1 MQRLSFPPLGV
12 LLLVGLPILAQQ
24 PAKPPPPPILPAQ
37 ARLDQT
43 IGGLG
48 GPGLAVAGNDEAG
61 ILAVGCES
69 GIIRY
74 WGKSVTLGVRVGEG
88 TPNQLTGHQGP
99 ITALAWS
106 AGPFLASA
114 AADRKVILWQMPDGQ
129 PVHTLEGPGVV
140 RALAMSPDGKVLA
153 GGGDDGTVQLWDVAP
168 GKPGARLQGPTD
180 WVLSL
185 TFSPD
190 GKLLAGGGYDGV
202 VRLWDVAAG
211 KKLLDIP
218 AQAPPAANAPPPP
231 PNAVWAL
238 AFSPDSKLLAIGG
251 ADAQVYLVNPADGKI
266 VRPIPGHTSSVTA
279 LAFHPSGTLL
289 VSASKDR
296 TVRLWNP
303 ANGQAIKA
311 LEGHGAW
318 VQGLTFLAQGTRL
331 ASVSADQTVRLW
343 DLTDPMKK

>member
-1 MQRLSFPPLGV
+1 MQRWIFP
-12 LLLVGLPILAQQ
+12 LLAALFLIVLPILAQQ
-24 PAKPPPPPILPAQ
+24 PVKPPPPIVPAQ

-48 GPGLAVAGNDEAG
+48 GPGLAIAGNDEAG

-74 WGKSVTLGVRVGEG
+74 WGKTVTLGVRVGEG
-88 TPNQLTGHQGP
+88 TPNELTGHQGP
-99 ITALAWS
+99 VTALAWS
-106 AGPFLASA
+106 AGAFLASA

-129 PVHTLEGPGVV
+129 PVHTFTGPGVV
-140 RALAMSPDGKVLA
+140 RALAMSPDGKLLA
-153 GGGDDGTVQLWDVAP
+153 GGGDDGAVQLWDVAA
-168 GKPGARLQGPTD
+168 GKPGTRLEGPTD

-185 TFSPD
+185 AFSPD
-190 GKLLAGGGYDGV
+190 GKQLAGGGYDGV

-211 KKLLDIP
+211 KKILDIP
-218 AQAPPAANAPPPP
+218 GQPPPAANTPALP

-251 ADAQVYLVNPADGKI
+251 ANAQVYLVNPADGKI
-266 VRPIPGHTSSVTA
+266 VRPIPGHTSTVTA
-279 LAFHPSGTLL
+279 LAFHPAGALL

-303 ANGQAIKA
+303 ANAQAIKT

-318 VQGLTFLAQGTRL
+318 VQGMAFLAQGTRL
-331 ASVSADQTVRLW
+331 ASVSADQTVKLW